1 MKIKLSILLLML
13 TMVSRAQTNKEDIN
27 NLDLNFTNSN
37 PDVASFEKIEL
48 NKIKKYTGKAD
59 VDVPVFT
66 IKSGNITFPIA
77 LSYNTGGIKVDQVAS
92 DVGLGWSLS
101 QCVITRNINGGNDFN
116 SVGYN
121 SVPNSGYTFSTQQEL
136 NHDVNIRQQRYGKIG
151 YFLNQSLNR
160 HLTVNDR
167 TIDFIPDQYNFY
179 SPEFSTNF
187 FFQNINTPVE
197 INPKGTKITAVKGK
211 QLFDSQLGFR
221 NNDGSVSKCYDFP
234 TQDFFSI
241 TLTSKEGIKYIFN
254 DYDLAI
260 NFPKSSLGEYYN
272 IGYSALLNPNPA
284 AISAWHI
291 SQIEDT
297 NTGKKINFE
306 YDITHS
312 NPWKNVYSLT
322 NGQNDQ
328 LERSLQKSYNYM
340 KASESAVYQYPCF
353 YWTQADID
361 TYNFYENK
369 KADVQKKRLKRIV
382 FDEGTIEYKYNNE
395 GGYVSGIANQREDL
409 FNGDFITQII
419 VKNNKNEIIKT
430 IDFSYDYFVSN
441 YGVGEFNPDGVFNP
455 YRYKRLKLTA
465 VKENGKPSYK
475 FGYIEDIKLPPVQSF
490 AIDFLGFYNNS
501 ADVTSRQ
508 QMLSLKPRPKLYYYP
523 NNFEKSL
530 VPFPVPNKTPN
541 IIDGYFN
548 REANEYAKAW
558 SLNKI
563 TFPTGGFSEFFYESN
578 QFQFMGENIKGGGV
592 RIQKQT
598 LSDGNVARS
607 IEYIYLNDS
616 GKSSGSLSS
625 MPYFGHPEIKF
636 FNVNVDTRAIPPTAT
651 STTITPDIFH
661 WKIFGK
667 SNVNKDITS
676 GSYVGYSKVVEK
688 EIGNGRIESYFT
700 TNEVQDFK
708 DYILRLYP
716 QDGNVTT
723 SLVSNACMA
732 DFIISNSGIESEIF
746 TDNGYKRGQ
755 LLEELIYDETNQLLK
770 KSKNEY
776 TDNTYGQY
784 QYIKPVTCPIRSQ
797 DENYSLGHLIN
808 VVKKY
813 ELKNFLKTKETIY
826 QYALGQ
832 SQTLEINKDFTYN
845 NNGVIKTEQVT
856 ASDGTIKNKFFYAN
870 DSELSTEPYM
880 SALVTKNVIGR
891 PVKVEKYRNDVK
903 ISEDKTVYANDAT
916 TSNLLLPKFLY
927 QQKGENGVGVGL
939 EKKVTYDKYDTKGN
953 ILQYTEENKFP
964 VSVIW
969 GYNQTYPIARIMNV
983 NYDAIPAN
991 LISTVQQKSNSG
1003 TEAELLTALTTLR
1016 NSLPSNMMTSITYKP
1031 LIGITTTTDEKGHK
1045 TTYEYDSLGRL
1056 KSVKDNDGKMI
1067 SQNKYHYRTQ
1077 N

>member
-1 MKIKLSILLLML
+1 
-13 TMVSRAQTNKEDIN
+13 MVSRAQTIKNKEDIN

-66 IKSGNITFPIA
+66 IKSGNITFPIT
-77 LSYNTGGIKVDQVAS
+77 LSYNTGGVKVDQLAS
-92 DVGLGWSLS
+92 DVGLGWSIS
-101 QCVITRNINGGNDFN
+101 QCVITRNINNGNDFN

-121 SVPNSGYTFSTQQEL
+121 RMANSGYTFATPQEL
-136 NHDVNIRQQRYGKIG
+136 EYDTRVGQDRYGKIG
-151 YFLNQSLNR
+151 YFLNQSINK

-179 SPEFSTNF
+179 SPEFTTNF
-187 FFQNINTPVE
+187 FFQNINTPIE

-211 QLFDSQLGFR
+211 QLFDSQLGSYSTT
-221 NNDGSVSKCYDFP
+221 GVLTKCYDFP
-234 TQDFFSI
+234 TQDFFSM
-241 TLTSKEGIKYIFN
+241 TLTSKEGVKYIFN

-260 NFPKSSLGEYYN
+260 NLQDFYISSG
-272 IGYSALLNPNPA
+272 GGFLNLDPA

-322 NGQNDQ
+322 NAQYNQ
-328 LERSLQKSYNYM
+328 LDRSLQKSYNYM
-340 KASESAVYQYPCF
+340 KASESAVYLYPCF
-353 YWTQADID
+353 YWTQADIS

-369 KADVQKKRLKRIV
+369 KVDVQKKRLKRIV

-430 IDFSYDYFVSN
+430 IGFSYDYFVSN
-441 YGVGEFNPDGVFNP
+441 YGVGEFNPDGVFNS

-465 VKENGKPSYK
+465 IKENGKPSHK
-475 FGYIEDIKLPPVQSF
+475 FGYIEDIKLPPVHSF
-490 AIDFLGFYNNS
+490 AVDFLGFYNNS
-501 ADVTSRQ
+501 ADVVNRQ

-530 VPFPVPNKTPN
+530 VPFPIPNKTPN

-578 QFQFMGENIKGGGV
+578 QFQFIGENIKGGGV
-592 RIQKQT
+592 RIQKHT
-598 LSDGNVARS
+598 LNDGNVSRS
-607 IEYIYLNDS
+607 IEYSYLNDS

-636 FNVNVDTRAIPPTAT
+636 FDVNIDTRVNPPTAT
-651 STTITPDIFH
+651 STTITPDTFY

-667 SNVNKDITS
+667 SNINKDITS

-688 EIGNGRIESYFT
+688 EIGNGRIESYYT
-700 TNEVQDFK
+700 TNEVLDFK
-708 DYILRLYP
+708 NYIKRTYP
-716 QDGNVTT
+716 QDGSVTP
-723 SLVSNACMA
+723 SLSGNSCIAA
-732 DFIISNSGIESEIF
+732 FIISNSGIEAETF

-755 LLEELIYDETNQLLK
+755 LLEELVYDESNQLLK
-770 KSKNEY
+770 KIKNEY
-776 TDNTYGQY
+776 TDSSYGQY
-784 QYIKPVTCPIRSQ
+784 EYVKGVTFPLRSQ
-797 DENYSLGHLIN
+797 DENYNLGYLMN
-808 VVKKY
+808 VVKSY

-832 SQTLEINKDFTYN
+832 SLTLITNKDFTYN
-845 NNGVIKTEQVT
+845 NNGIVKTEQVT
-856 ASDGTIKNKFFYAN
+856 ASDGNIKNKFFYAN
-870 DSELSTEPYM
+870 DSELSSEPYM
-880 SALVTKNVIGR
+880 STLVTKNVIGR
-891 PVKVEKYRNDVK
+891 PIKVEKYRNDVK
-903 ISEDKTVYANDAT
+903 IEEEKTVYTSDIT

-927 QQKGENGVGVGL
+927 QQKGENGASGL
-939 EKKVTYDKYDTKGN
+939 EKIVTYDKYDTKGN
-953 ILQYTEENKFP
+953 VLQYTEENKYP
-964 VSVIW
+964 VSILW
-969 GYNQTYPIARIMNV
+969 GYNQTYPIARVANIS
-983 NYDAIPAN
+983 YDAIPAN
-991 LISTVQQKSNSG
+991 LISTAQQKSNSG

-1016 NSLPSNMMTSITYKP
+1016 NSLPSSMMTSSTYKP
-1031 LIGITTTTDEKGHK
+1031 LIGITTTTDEKGYK
-1045 TTYEYDSLGRL
+1045 ITYEYDSLGRL